1 MSEEFKEKMKKYTE
15 GTLSEEERIEV
26 EKELE
31 KMELYQSYMEEMMQ
45 EGSEAEIKHPQWDAD
60 TPRLNEVRI
69 LQKGKW
75 KARFSSAFIVI
86 SMFLLFT
93 VITSIGTMVFY
104 TWGEPDRGE
113 QYRDVVSSTI
123 ALTQPNVIVNLSS
136 NAGPYV
142 GIKLTSEIKKQV
154 GAARITVGEFSGS
167 FFLNFLRTY
176 DFTWNEQGQYSN
188 ALFQLPESEGFN
200 SDADWNRLKMLP
212 EGTVAEAYV
221 SYQNYL
227 TTDELL
233 AQFKDKNLDP
243 VWFAVDNGKNN
254 RLNYDDGI
262 ITEPLGFP
270 SHPIWH
276 SDDMTVTNRTE
287 SKKGWG
293 MTVTMQSSSAPS
305 IDTYGDGDLRNANFM
320 KTLRLIQQY
329 PLITKRLVP
338 FYDIDGSV
346 SYIEEHG
353 VRLYGAVVTGPTK
366 ELLKLKDDPLVSNIR
381 IGKVTLWDW
390 NER

>member
-1 MSEEFKEKMKKYTE
+1 MSDEFKQKMKKYME

-45 EGSEAEIKHPQWDAD
+45 EGSEAEIKHSQWDAD

-123 ALTQPNVIVNLSS
+123 ALTQPTSMVNLRS
-136 NAGPYV
+136 NGGAYFGMN
-142 GIKLTSEIKKQV
+142 LTGEIKKQV
-154 GAARITVGEFSGS
+154 GGARLTVGEFSGS
-167 FFLNFLRTY
+167 LFFNFLRLY
-176 DFTWNEQGQYSN
+176 DFTWNEQGQYNN
-188 ALFQLPESEGFN
+188 ALFQLPDSEGFN
-200 SDADWNRLKMLP
+200 SDADWTRLKMLP

-221 SYQNYL
+221 SYHKYF

-233 AQFKDKNLDP
+233 AQFKDKNLEA
-243 VWFAVDNGKNN
+243 VWFAVDIGHSNKT
-254 RLNYDDGI
+254 YDDHGI

-270 SHPIWH
+270 SVPIWR
-276 SDDMTVTNRTE
+276 SEDMTVMSQTK
-287 SKKGWG
+287 SKRWWG
-293 MTVTMQSSSAPS
+293 MSVTSQSSRAPS
-305 IDTYGDGDLRNANFM
+305 VDTHGDGDLRDNNFI
-320 KTLRLIQQY
+320 KTLKLLQQY
-329 PLITKRLVP
+329 PSITKRLAP
-338 FYDIDGSV
+338 FYDIEGSV

-366 ELLKLKDDPLVSNIR
+366 ELLKLKDDPLISNIR

-390 NER
+390 YER